1 MTDQPKPIYRYHRDV
16 PAPTTAD
23 HPNAMAC
30 PKCGVPVWQSA
41 PQCHECGVELDGVEK
56 NAK

>member
-1 MTDQPKPIYRYHRDV
+1 MTKQSTPVYRYHRDV
-16 PAPTTAD
+16 PAPETSD

-41 PQCHECGVELDGVEK
+41 PECHGCRFVL
-56 NAK
+56 NALVI

>member
-1 MTDQPKPIYRYHRDV
+1 MTDQPKPIYRYHRDL

-30 PKCGVPVWQSA
+30 PQCGVPVWQSA
-41 PQCHECGVELDGVEK
+41 PKCHECGVELDGVNK
-56 NAK
+56 KV